1 MRIVPYQPQ
10 YRDEFIRLNTEWL
23 TRYYWVEDFDQDAMD
38 RIDELIANGAMVY
51 FALENDEV
59 LATCMTMPLEEEP
72 GIWEMCKLAARNQYT
87 GTGAGNAVFQACMN
101 YAIMH
106 GARRLV
112 LISCTGLKPA
122 IHLYRK
128 NGFREVPYRK
138 DYWKSEKADIE
149 MEKII
154 MKQYIVDAFTDQ
166 LFHGNQAAICILEE
180 WLPEELMMSITRENN
195 FSETAFA
202 VPEGDKYHL
211 RWFTPGGEIDLCG
224 HATLACAYV
233 LFTKYLPD
241 KDSITFSTLSGDLIV
256 RKSQELMEMEF
267 PAYHLKQI
275 PVTPEMEDALGAR
288 PKEAYL
294 GRDLLCV
301 FDSEETVRNL
311 HPDQQ
316 KLLNLEGLGLQA
328 TAPGKEFTCVSRS
341 FFPKLNVAED
351 PVCGSGHCH
360 IIPYWSKKLNTQEL
374 TAYQASPRGG
384 ILCCHMDGDRVFL
397 AGKAV
402 LFSESVLN
410 L

>member
-1 MRIVPYQPQ
+1 
-10 YRDEFIRLNTEWL
+10 
-23 TRYYWVEDFDQDAMD
+23 
-38 RIDELIANGAMVY
+38 
-51 FALENDEV
+51 
-59 LATCMTMPLEEEP
+59 
-72 GIWEMCKLAARNQYT
+72 
-87 GTGAGNAVFQACMN
+87 
-101 YAIMH
+101 
-106 GARRLV
+106 
-112 LISCTGLKPA
+112 
-122 IHLYRK
+122 
-128 NGFREVPYRK
+128 
-138 DYWKSEKADIE
+138 
-149 MEKII
+149 
-154 MKQYIVDAFTDQ
+154 MKQYIVDAFTDT
-166 LFHGNQAAICILEE
+166 LFHGNQAAICILDE
-180 WLPEELMMSITRENN
+180 WLPEDLMMNITRENN

-233 LFTKYLPD
+233 LFTKYLPGR
-241 KDSITFSTLSGDLIV
+241 DSITFSTLSGDLIV
-256 RKSQELMEMEF
+256 RKSQDLMEMEF
-267 PAYHLKQI
+267 PAYQLTPV

-301 FDSEETVRNL
+301 FDSEETVRSL

-341 FFPKLNVAED
+341 FFPKLNVVED

-360 IIPYWSKKLNTQEL
+360 IIPYWSKKLKTPEL
-374 TAYQASPRGG
+374 TAYQASQRGG
-384 ILCCHMDGDRVFL
+384 TLYCRMERDRVFL

-402 LFSESVLN
+402 LFSESILN